1 MFSRPAWLFKRL
13 QSATDGL
20 PSSAS
25 APLLNN
31 VDAPQQR
38 ASFMNE
44 SVDSSLSELLKKVRQ
59 VEIKTRGLSNHLFSG
74 EYHSAFK
81 GRGMSFSE
89 VREYQFGDDVR
100 SIDWNVTARMRT
112 PHIKV
117 FEEER
122 ELTLM
127 LLVDISASTLFGTG
141 PRTKKD
147 IITELCAVLA
157 FSAIQ
162 NHDKVGILF
171 FSDTIEKFIPP
182 KKGKTHVLHIIREL
196 LSIQPRENAQ
206 TDIGKALRFLQS
218 VIKSRSICFVLSD
231 FLSSNYQAPLRLA
244 AGRHDLIGVHIYDL
258 ADLELPKVG
267 LIRMLDPETGQYGLF
282 DTNNNT
288 AQHLRKQQFIKHSL
302 FTKQQLLK
310 SGADCIQLHTHQD
323 HIKLLQTF
331 FKSRIRS

>member
-1 MFSRPAWLFKRL
+1 MASLPKWLISRA
-13 QSATDGL
+13 
-20 PSSAS
+20 
-25 APLLNN
+25 NN
-31 VDAPQQR
+31 VLPILGKQHTIPQGDA
-38 ASFMNE
+38 
-44 SVDSSLSELLKKVRQ
+44 SSTTENDTSLQELLKKVRQ
-59 VEIKTRGLSNHLFSG
+59 VEIKTRGLSNHFFSG

-100 SIDWNVTARMRT
+100 NIDWNVTARMRT

-196 LSIQPRENAQ
+196 LSMQARENAQ

-231 FLSSNYQAPLRLA
+231 FLSTDYSAPLRLA

-258 ADLELPKVG
+258 ADMELPKVG
-267 LIRMLDPETGQYGLF
+267 LIPMYDPETGQHGLF

-288 AQHLRKQQFIKHSL
+288 AQHLRKQQFIKHTQ

-310 SGADCIQLHTHQD
+310 SGADCIQLNTHQD

>member
-1 MFSRPAWLFKRL
+1 MFSRPTWLFKRL
-13 QSATDGL
+13 QQATGGL

-25 APLLNN
+25 APSLNAPQRSASLLNEP
-31 VDAPQQR
+31 VDA
-38 ASFMNE
+38 
-44 SVDSSLSELLKKVRQ
+44 SLSELLKKVRQ

-141 PRTKKD
+141 ACTKKD
-147 IITELCAVLA
+147 IITELCAILA

-171 FSDTIEKFIPP
+171 FSDTIEKYIPP

-196 LSIQPRENAQ
+196 LSMQPRENAQ

-231 FLSSNYQAPLRLA
+231 FLSTDYQAPLRLA
-244 AGRHDLIGVHIYDL
+244 AGRHDLVGVHIYDP
-258 ADLELPKVG
+258 ADLELPPMGMIHV
-267 LIRMLDPETGQYGLF
+267 MDPETGQHGLF

-288 AQHLRKQQFIKHSL
+288 AQHLRKQYFLKHAQ
-302 FTKQQLLK
+302 FTKQTLLK
-310 SGADCIQLHTHQD
+310 AGADCIQLHTNHD
-323 HIKLLQTF
+323 HLRMLQTF
-331 FKSRIRS
+331 FKSRIK